1 MKTNALEEKLIK
13 HNRLTTY
20 VNLLRRD
27 KDRSVSRLS
36 TDNDTEL
43 IDRIAWS
50 ADDARSTG
58 GNAMSLRGAS

>member
-36 TDNDTEL
+36 TDNDTES
-43 IDRIAWS
+43 IDRSHCVIA
-50 ADDARSTG
+50 R
-58 GNAMSLRGAS
+58 